1 MKIYPAIDLYGGK
14 VVRLH
19 RGERERAT
27 VYGDDP
33 AAVVR
38 AIAEAGA
45 ERIHVV
51 DLDGAF
57 SGRRAH
63 GDVVARMLA
72 AAAAAGATVQVG
84 GGIRD
89 RAALDA
95 VLAAGAGLAVLGTAA
110 VKDPDFAAAACAA
123 HPGRIVIAVDARDG
137 IVAVEGW
144 VESAG
149 IPALELARR
158 AAGWGAAGLLYT
170 DVSRDGTQSGPDLTR
185 TAALARA
192 VPIPVIASGG
202 VSSLDDIRALA
213 RAGVPAVVVGRAL
226 YEGSFTLPEA
236 ITAAGSAAGEPA
248 P

>member
-1 MKIYPAIDLYGGK
+1 MRIYPAIDLYGGK

-38 AIAEAGA
+38 AFAEAGA
-45 ERIHVV
+45 ERVHVV

-63 GDVVARMLA
+63 GDVVARMVA
-72 AAAAAGATVQVG
+72 ASSVPLQVG

-95 VLAAGAGLAVLGTAA
+95 VFAAGAGLAVLGTAA
-110 VKDPDFAAAACAA
+110 VKDPEFAAAACAA
-123 HPGRIVIAVDARDG
+123 YPGRIVIAVDARDG
-137 IVAVEGW
+137 VVAVEGW

-149 IPALELARR
+149 VPALELGQR

-170 DVSRDGTQSGPDLTR
+170 DVARDGTQSGPDVER

-192 VPIPVIASGG
+192 VGIPVIASGG
-202 VSSLDDIRALA
+202 VSSLDDLRALA
-213 RAGVPAVVVGRAL
+213 AAGVPAVVVGRAL
-226 YEGSFTLPEA
+226 YEGSFTLAEA
-236 ITAAGSAAGEPA
+236 LAAARAHEAATP
-248 P
+248 

>member
-38 AIAEAGA
+38 AFAEAGA
-45 ERIHVV
+45 ERVHVV

-57 SGRRAH
+57 SGKRVH
-63 GDVVARMLA
+63 GDVVARMVA
-72 AAAAAGATVQVG
+72 AAPVPIQVG

-95 VLAAGAGLAVLGTAA
+95 VFAAGAGLAVLGTAA
-110 VKDPDFAAAACAA
+110 VKDPEFAAAACAA

-137 IVAVEGW
+137 VVAVEGW

-149 IPALELARR
+149 VSALALAER

-170 DVSRDGTQSGPDLTR
+170 DVARDGTQSGPDVTH

-192 VPIPVIASGG
+192 VKIPVIASGG
-202 VSSLDDIRALA
+202 VSSLDDLRVLA
-213 RAGVPAVVVGRAL
+213 AAGVPAVVVGRAL
-226 YEGSFTLPEA
+226 YEGNFTLAEA
-236 ITAAGSAAGEPA
+236 MAVAREHEVARVP
-248 P
+248 

>member
-38 AIAEAGA
+38 AFAEAGA
-45 ERIHVV
+45 ERVHVV

-57 SGRRAH
+57 SGKRVH
-63 GDVVARMLA
+63 GDVVARMVA
-72 AAAAAGATVQVG
+72 AAPVPIQVG

-95 VLAAGAGLAVLGTAA
+95 VFAAGAGLAVLGTAA
-110 VKDPDFAAAACAA
+110 VKDPEFAAAACAA

-137 IVAVEGW
+137 VVAVEGW

-149 IPALELARR
+149 VSALALAER

-170 DVSRDGTQSGPDLTR
+170 DVARDGTQSGPDVTH
-185 TAALARA
+185 TATLARA
-192 VPIPVIASGG
+192 VKIPVIASGG
-202 VSSLDDIRALA
+202 VSSLDDLRVLA
-213 RAGVPAVVVGRAL
+213 AAGVPAVVVGRAL
-226 YEGSFTLPEA
+226 YEGNFTLAEA
-236 ITAAGSAAGEPA
+236 MAVAREHDVARVP
-248 P
+248 

>member
-1 MKIYPAIDLYGGK
+1 MKIYPSIDLYGGK

-19 RGERERAT
+19 RGERQRAT

-38 AIAEAGA
+38 AFAQAGA

-72 AAAAAGATVQVG
+72 AAPVPDTVIQVG

-110 VKDPDFAAAACAA
+110 VKDPAFAAAACAA
-123 HPGRIVIAVDARDG
+123 HPGRIIIAVDARNG

-149 IPALELARR
+149 ISVLELAER

-170 DVSRDGTQSGPDLTR
+170 DVTRDGTQSGPDVTR
-185 TAALARA
+185 TAALAHT
-192 VPIPVIASGG
+192 VHIPVIASGG

-213 RAGVPAVVVGRAL
+213 LAGVPAVVVGRAL
-226 YEGSFTLPEA
+226 YEGRFTLADAVAAAREPEQTIA
-236 ITAAGSAAGEPA
+236 
-248 P
+248 

>member
-1 MKIYPAIDLYGGK
+1 MKIYPAIDLYGGN

-19 RGERERAT
+19 QGERRRAT

-38 AIAEAGA
+38 AFAEAGA

-57 SGRRAH
+57 SGQRAH
-63 GDVVARMLA
+63 RDVVERMLA
-72 AAAAAGATVQVG
+72 AASVPIQVG

-95 VLAAGAGLAVLGTAA
+95 VFAAGAGLAVLGTAA
-110 VKDPDFAAAACAA
+110 VKHPDFAAAACAA
-123 HPGRIVIAVDARDG
+123 HPGRIIVAVDARDG
-137 IVAVEGW
+137 VVAVEGW
-144 VESAG
+144 VEAAGVSAF
-149 IPALELARR
+149 ELAER

-170 DVSRDGTQSGPDLTR
+170 DVTRDGTQSGPDFTR
-185 TAALARA
+185 TAALAQA
-192 VPIPVIASGG
+192 VDIPVIASGG

-213 RAGVPAVVVGRAL
+213 AAGVPAVVVGRAL
-226 YEGSFTLPEA
+226 YEGTFTLAEA
-236 ITAAGSAAGEPA
+236 MAAATSAATPVPTA
-248 P
+248 

>member
-19 RGERERAT
+19 RGERRRAT

-38 AIAEAGA
+38 AFADAGA

-57 SGRRAH
+57 SGRRVH

-72 AAAAAGATVQVG
+72 AATVPIQVG

-95 VLAAGAGLAVLGTAA
+95 VLAAGASTAVLGTAA
-110 VKDPDFAAAACAA
+110 IKDPEFAAAACAA
-123 HPGRIVIAVDARDG
+123 HPGRIIIAVDARNG

-149 IPALELARR
+149 ISVLDLATR
-158 AAGWGAAGLLYT
+158 AADWGAAGLLYT
-170 DVSRDGTQSGPDLTR
+170 DVTRDGTQSGPDFAR
-185 TAALARA
+185 TAALSRA

-213 RAGVPAVVVGRAL
+213 VAGVPAVVVGRAL
-226 YEGSFTLPEA
+226 YEGSFTLTQAMAVAREPDLP
-236 ITAAGSAAGEPA
+236 TAH
-248 P
+248 

>member
-14 VVRLH
+14 VVRLR
-19 RGERERAT
+19 RGERRQAT

-38 AIAEAGA
+38 AFAEAGA

-63 GDVVARMLA
+63 GDVVERMVA
-72 AAAAAGATVQVG
+72 AAPVPIQVG

-89 RAALDA
+89 RATLDA

-110 VKDPDFAAAACAA
+110 VKDPAFAAAACAA
-123 HPGRIVIAVDARDG
+123 YPGRIIIAVDARGG

-149 IPALELARR
+149 ISVLALAER

-170 DVSRDGTQSGPDLTR
+170 DVTRDGMQSGPDVTR

-192 VPIPVIASGG
+192 VSIPVIASGG
-202 VSSLDDIRALA
+202 VSNLDDIRALA
-213 RAGVPAVVVGRAL
+213 LAGVPAVVVGRAL
-226 YEGSFTLPEA
+226 YEGRFKLAEA
-236 ITAAGSAAGEPA
+236 IAVGREPEPPTAH
-248 P
+248 